1 MGTNIEWTNIKP
13 NGNRHRMDDWRQR
26 MASGGGGPVHQ
37 PVCFL
42 RGAGHEFQTLLLIS
56 EAFHPYLNEVLIGKH
71 R

>member
-1 MGTNIEWTNIKP
+1 MGTEIEWSIGVSAWRRAAAGQFTNLF
-13 NGNRHRMDDWRQR
+13 
-26 MASGGGGPVHQ
+26 V
-37 PVCFL
+37 FL

>member
-1 MGTNIEWTNIKP
+1 
-13 NGNRHRMDDWRQR
+13 MDDRRQR